1 MASKDKAHPAPKPT
15 RRNAKTYLQEW
26 LDHRNKT
33 HEQLASF
40 IEMSRPHV
48 TKIINGKRQ
57 YTQEFLEAAA
67 DYLETSPGS
76 LLMRDPSQED
86 SIWSLW
92 DQAKTGDR
100 EEILRYASFVIQ
112 QGKKRA

>member
-1 MASKDKAHPAPKPT
+1 MASKDKARPHPKPG
-15 RRNAKTYLQEW
+15 KKQSKHYLQEW
-26 LDHRNKT
+26 LAHRNKT

-67 DYLETSPGS
+67 EYLETTPGS
-76 LLMRDPSQED
+76 LLMRDPSQEE

-92 DQAKTGDR
+92 DQARTGDR
-100 EEILRYASFVIQ
+100 EEILRYANFVIH
-112 QGKKRA
+112 QGKKSA

>member
-1 MASKDKAHPAPKPT
+1 MPSKDKAHPNPKPSKKQGKHYIQ
-15 RRNAKTYLQEW
+15 AW

-67 DYLETSPGS
+67 EYLETTPGS
-76 LLMRDPSQED
+76 LLMRDPGREE

-100 EEILRYASFVIQ
+100 EEIVRYAEFVIQ